1 MELEGEGEKIQI
13 FDKLRFSQPG
23 GLISK
28 TGREASFL
36 NTGVY

>member
-1 MELEGEGEKIQI
+1 MELKGEGEKIQI

-23 GLISK
+23 GPISK
-28 TGREASFL
+28 MGRETSFL